1 MKITTVNDYVDDVW
15 KEYPELSREEVKRIL
30 VYGWKM
36 ILQYVSFGNDISIL
50 SQKFFFFIGKIPVSA
65 LAAFNTYCYK
75 LAKRIQYM
83 FRRTKAKWDGY
94 YYFARN
100 DNQYEDY
107 IKQNKRKYKV
117 FQNVM
122 LYKLLEECKIKEHSK
137 SFIFRLSED
146 KTAWFQ
152 KFYKEIKTDKAELII
167 QRDPLKMKDLLTSE
181 NKFKY
186 IQQQ

>member
-1 MKITTVNDYVDDVW
+1 MMKITKIDDYVDQVN
-15 KEYPELSREEVKRIL
+15 ELYPELSKEEIKRIL
-30 VYGWKM
+30 KYGWKM

-50 SQKFFFFIGKIPVSA
+50 SPKFFFFIGKIPSSA

-83 FRRTKAKWDGY
+83 FRRTKATWDGY
-94 YYFARN
+94 YYFARTE
-100 DNQYEDY
+100 DQYVDY
-107 IKQNKRKYKV
+107 LQQNKRKYKV

-122 LYKLLEECKIKEHSK
+122 LYKLLEECKIKEHNK
-137 SFIFRLSED
+137 PYIFRLAED

-152 KFYKEIKTDKAELII
+152 KFYKEIKSKNVELII
-167 QRDPLKMKDLLTSE
+167 KRDPLKMKDLLTSQ

-186 IQQQ
+186 LQ